1 MRRIALRTRKRRGLF
16 SQQQQLLLQQQRATR
31 LHHPCLGHPHPTLS
45 QRFLSSSSSSSG
57 EPAATE
63 DVELVEKKVLT
74 DKEQQENTRWA
85 IGFFG
90 VIMLANVFTIWQEWD
105 ALTGTKKKEDGLPG
119 VSNGVE
125 TIDLYSDDTQKPRSA
140 KYSY

>member
-1 MRRIALRTRKRRGLF
+1 MRTLKRRGLF
-16 SQQQQLLLQQQRATR
+16 SQQQQKQLLLLQQQRATR
-31 LHHPCLGHPHPTLS
+31 LHHPSVGHHHPTLS
-45 QRFLSSSSSSSG
+45 QRFLSSSSSG

-63 DVELVEKKVLT
+63 DVDAVVKNVVLT

-119 VSNGVE
+119 ISNGVE